1 MEGAV
6 VRPYRVSVDLLTPAI
21 QIALYNQCSMWL
33 LAIFVVLVIVA
44 VFVLARRESFS
55 NPRWAAASNP
65 SGNFGYYSAVLGR
78 LAWERAN
85 DPGRA

>member
-1 MEGAV
+1 
-6 VRPYRVSVDLLTPAI
+6 
-21 QIALYNQCSMWL
+21 MWL
-33 LAIFVVLVIVA
+33 LAIFVVIVVIIA
-44 VFVLARRESFS
+44 FVLARRESFS
-55 NPRWAAASNP
+55 NPRWAAAADP